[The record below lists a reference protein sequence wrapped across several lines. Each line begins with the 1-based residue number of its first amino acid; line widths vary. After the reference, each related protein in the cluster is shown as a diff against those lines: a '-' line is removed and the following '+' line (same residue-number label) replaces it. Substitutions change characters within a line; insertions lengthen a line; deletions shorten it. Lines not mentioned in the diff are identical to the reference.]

1 MKENKLQYS
10 SPAKDWNEAL
20 PLGNG
25 KLGMMVFGGVG
36 DKLMTDLSAMKHNID
51 IAFDFVRSRLF
62 FEKTGLIYDH
72 VIVGREKD
80 FPTSEECANVFPNPC
95 GYSTGMEDGM
105 INGATM
111 LDACLLR
118 YDTEHDPIAA
128 DFAKQLVFGM
138 LNCASAA
145 ASEGFLPRAVSP
157 EDGKS
162 HYPDSSRDQYT
173 MFAFGMHRFLNSPLC
188 QTDIKKKIADTATS
202 IARRA
207 ERNVTPSTS
216 YDMLDDNGKATL
228 VTTLWGENLGNH
240 EYLRLPMLYLLAFE
254 SSGDTY
260 WLERYLDLRE
270 KAYQK
275 SLPMGDYWAL
285 YTLQQMQ
292 ASARLCYDVD
302 PEPEWKE
309 KYLLLMHTVADYA
322 ENKASAV
329 WQKITKIKNCNLKQA
344 PFRDLE
350 MTHRDNIHSANYPY
364 NLHPKRPDGTDFFT
378 LQDGAQISIIKG
390 LAPGRKPKEDTSL
403 LLSQAFERI
412 DLNIHEL
419 NLPLYFIDGYY
430 RSI

>member
-1 MKENKLQYS
+1 
-10 SPAKDWNEAL
+10 
-20 PLGNG
+20 
-25 KLGMMVFGGVG
+25 
-36 DKLMTDLSAMKHNID
+36 MTDLSSMKQNID

-80 FPTSEECANVFPNPC
+80 FPTSEECTNVFPNPC

-118 YDTEHDPIAA
+118 YDAEQDPIATE
-128 DFAKQLVFGM
+128 FAKQLVCGM

-157 EDGKS
+157 EDSKS

-173 MFAFGMHRFLNSPLC
+173 MFAFGMHRYLNSPLC
-188 QTDIKKKIADTATS
+188 QPDIRNKIAD
-202 IARRA
+202 IAVSFAMRA
-207 ERNVTPSTS
+207 ERNVTSSTS

-254 SSGDTY
+254 SSGNTY
-260 WLERYLDLRE
+260 WWERYLDLRE

-275 SLPMGDYWAL
+275 SLPMGNYWAL

-292 ASARLCYDVD
+292 ASARLCYDID
-302 PEPEWKE
+302 PESEWKE
-309 KYLLLMHTVADYA
+309 KYLSLMHTVADYA
-322 ENKASAV
+322 EEQASAV
-329 WQKITKIKNCNLKQA
+329 WDKISRVKNCNLPQA
-344 PFRDLE
+344 SFRDLE
-350 MTHRDNIHSANYPY
+350 TTNRNNIHSVNYPY
-364 NLHPKRPDGTDFFT
+364 NLHPNRPDHIDFFT
-378 LQDGAQISIIKG
+378 IQDGAQISIITG
-390 LAPGRKPKEDTSL
+390 LVPNRKAKESTASL
-403 LLSQAFERI
+403 LLQTFEKI
-412 DLNIHEL
+412 DLTIHER